1 MEQKI
6 QVHSEPLQ
14 YRLKLVRAQI
24 KFVFLKFMDLGYQIE
39 SLVASAQKLFLY
51 GMSGIELQ
59 KQMKKTIK
67 IS

>member
-1 MEQKI
+1 MEQI
-6 QVHSEPLQ
+6 SQVHSEQLL

-39 SLVASAQKLFLY
+39 SLVASVLKLFLY

-59 KQMKKTIK
+59 KSMKKTTK